1 MAATLRLRAA
11 LCLVRAR
18 LDAEWSATALYRS
31 LIARPAA
38 TRFIAMARDFRP
50 VSKERSQ
57 ALLSGR
63 FDLAGEILA
72 IGADEDPWDRPSPS
86 YAFAVALHRFDFLPD
101 LMGAGD
107 AGAREALRLVLV
119 WRAEFGQISP
129 LIWDEAVLTRRTF
142 NLVCAAGPMLRFA
155 SDLESRRLAD
165 LLARSARRLLAFSGR
180 GPLELERLIA
190 AAVAGCT
197 LASPA
202 GRRLKKRALARLDRA
217 LGVHFDAQGALVSR
231 CPAEALERLFDL
243 LTLEDALSQSGH
255 DVSPEL
261 GRALADLGAGV
272 RFFCLEDKRLAA
284 FQGGEPVEKSR
295 TTAALSLVEQA
306 APAEPPLSNPL
317 AFGGYER
324 LKGADI
330 EILMDA
336 APPAAG
342 PLSTHACAQ
351 PLAVEI
357 VCRGDRLITNCGWS
371 PDAHGHDAF
380 RLTDAGSTVSIE
392 HASAGQALS
401 GTLARALGPRLVRGA
416 RHVAVERFGLEE
428 GCLLVAAHDGWLSR
442 FGLIHERRLY
452 LNEQTGELKGEDRL
466 IRLRPSPDNHVL
478 TFRAHFHLA
487 PEVQASL
494 SRDGASVILR
504 GRSDKGWRFRND
516 ADLSAV
522 EASLQFQHGA
532 PRRSQQILLT
542 GRLAPDAEE
551 ASLRWKLGPLDTAPP
566 RIPLRLRAH
575 ANLDMVPTE
584 SVEGVFSPHTQDG
597 ASAIRT
603 PDASEPPLRWEQDGA
618 DGDKEEHDA

>member
-63 FDLAGEILA
+63 FDLAGETLA

-190 AAVAGCT
+190 AAVVGCT

-217 LGVHFDAQGALVSR
+217 LGVHFDAQGALVRLVER
-231 CPAEALERLFDL
+231 CGVIEGRGACRHPDGVIRLVRSALEVF
-243 LTLEDALSQSGH
+243 A
-255 DVSPEL
+255 
-261 GRALADLGAGV
+261 
-272 RFFCLEDKRLAA
+272 
-284 FQGGEPVEKSR
+284 
-295 TTAALSLVEQA
+295 
-306 APAEPPLSNPL
+306 
-317 AFGGYER
+317 
-324 LKGADI
+324 ADI
-330 EILMDA
+330 EHHLH
-336 APPAAG
+336 G
-342 PLSTHACAQ
+342 NACA
-351 PLAVEI
+351 
-357 VCRGDRLITNCGWS
+357 
-371 PDAHGHDAF
+371 
-380 RLTDAGSTVSIE
+380 GSRS
-392 HASAGQALS
+392 SQ
-401 GTLARALGPRLVRGA
+401 
-416 RHVAVERFGLEE
+416 
-428 GCLLVAAHDGWLSR
+428 
-442 FGLIHERRLY
+442 
-452 LNEQTGELKGEDRL
+452 
-466 IRLRPSPDNHVL
+466 
-478 TFRAHFHLA
+478 HFA
-487 PEVQASL
+487 
-494 SRDGASVILR
+494 
-504 GRSDKGWRFRND
+504 
-516 ADLSAV
+516 
-522 EASLQFQHGA
+522 
-532 PRRSQQILLT
+532 T
-542 GRLAPDAEE
+542 
-551 ASLRWKLGPLDTAPP
+551 
-566 RIPLRLRAH
+566 
-575 ANLDMVPTE
+575 VPTLE
-584 SVEGVFSPHTQDG
+584 REDELV
-597 ASAIRT
+597 
-603 PDASEPPLRWEQDGA
+603 WE
-618 DGDKEEHDA
+618 